1 MSSKLRLR
9 FALLGGVLALVAAR
23 PALAVPVFAER
34 YNLSCTACHTAVPE
48 LNAFG
53 NAFRRNGFVLPGVPR
68 HKSFPIALRFQ
79 ETYMKDL
86 PQSGTRRF
94 NTLAI
99 LISTFNFGPQQS
111 YSFFGRYFFGTQGGP
126 GSLYYSYL
134 QHVDAATGVFERAGL
149 FNLPLIANPTQR
161 LDTITAQPV
170 YTYEVGHSSANFA
183 DPRWGVMF
191 GQRNTHV
198 DAEIALS
205 GDEYHG
211 AAYGAPT
218 PPGDL
223 AQSYAGPE
231 LFATATFFF
240 GQGFQVG
247 ALTLDGTRNFTSR
260 SSGSKFSD
268 TYDREGLQ
276 GGWTSGRFDLAVQQI
291 WGHDSNTDGFG
302 TAQGSSGGFATLKY
316 RPTPHSYIGLRYDA
330 AANPF
335 ASRDWNVYGAVALT
349 HQSRLVI
356 EHIMPIN
363 SPSATQQTNAQ
374 LLFALP
380 DPHWVNGGR

>member
-1 MSSKLRLR
+1 MC
-9 FALLGGVLALVAAR
+9 GGVLAILLGR

-34 YNLSCTACHTAVPE
+34 YGFSCSTCHTAVPE

-68 HKSFPIALRFQ
+68 HKEFPIALRFQ

-99 LISTFNFGPQQS
+99 LVGTFNFGPKQS

-126 GSLYYSYL
+126 GSLYYSFL
-134 QHVDAATGVFERAGL
+134 QHVNATSGVFERAGL
-149 FNLPLIANPTQR
+149 FNLPLIENATQR
-161 LDTITAQPV
+161 LDTITPQSA
-170 YTYEVGHSSANFA
+170 YTYQVGHSSANFA
-183 DPRWGVMF
+183 NPRWGLEF
-191 GQRNTHV
+191 GQRTARV
-198 DAEIALS
+198 DAELALS

-211 AAYGAPT
+211 PAYGAPT
-218 PPGDL
+218 PSGDL
-223 AQSYAGPE
+223 EQRFAYPE
-231 LFATATFFF
+231 IFGTATFGF
-240 GQGFQVG
+240 GEGFRFGVLG
-247 ALTLDGTRNFTSR
+247 LDGARNFVSR
-260 SSGSKFSD
+260 ATGKEFKD
-268 TYDREGLQ
+268 AYNREGIQ
-276 GGWTSGRFDLAVQQI
+276 GGWTSGHFDFAAQQV
-291 WGHDSNTDGFG
+291 WGHDTNADGFG
-302 TAQGSSGGFATLKY
+302 TAQTSSGGFATLKY
-316 RPTPHSYIGLRYDA
+316 RPTAHSYIGLRYDA

-349 HQSRLVI
+349 HQSRLLL

-363 SPSATQQTNAQ
+363 SPGTMQQTNAQ

-380 DPHWVNGGR
+380 DPTWVR